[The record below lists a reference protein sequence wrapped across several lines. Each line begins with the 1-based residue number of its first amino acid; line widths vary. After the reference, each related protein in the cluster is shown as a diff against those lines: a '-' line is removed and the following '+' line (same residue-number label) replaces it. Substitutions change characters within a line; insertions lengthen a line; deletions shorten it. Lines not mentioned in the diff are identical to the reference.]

1 VQRYYGWIGS
11 IFVGITLA
19 AGLSIWRPVDKAVAK
34 EIAPRSVLTVTST
47 APSRLS
53 WPNTVTASGAIAA
66 WQEAIIGTQT
76 GGLQVVAIY
85 VDVNSEVRAGKLLAE
100 LASDAAQAELRR
112 LVANLAAARAT
123 SSQAKSNV
131 ERARIAKQG
140 SAISDQSYNEYLIAE
155 QTAQANVD
163 AASAQVDAQRIVLA
177 RTRIVAVDD
186 GLITTRSVVLGKVV
200 QTGDE
205 LFRMIRQNRLEWQAE
220 VDAGQMSKV
229 QPGQYAKVKLPTG
242 EEISG
247 RVRIASPSL
256 STSSGRGIVY
266 VSLSDKAAHAGMF
279 ANGQI
284 ETGVSPALTVPQS
297 AIATADGYHYLFKL
311 EENNRVRR
319 LAIKTGRRQ
328 DDRVEIVEGLDE
340 NTHIVATGAAFLAD
354 GDLVTVTSN
363 PAPVP
368 KQ

>member
-1 VQRYYGWIGS
+1 MQRYYGWIGS

-354 GDLVTVTSN
+354 GDLVTVAAN
-363 PAPVP
+363 PASEP